1 MMNSVKIYILSHGN
15 ICKEYYNYLRYM
27 AGENLAKNLI
37 PIPLKF
43 DMSRDDYMK
52 LIYSKYD
59 NTCFPLFLTDIPG
72 GTPDILAKMI
82 VKKEGK
88 GVVISG
94 VNIPMIIN
102 LIKIEDFEN
111 EQKMID
117 KLVEA
122 GKNGIK
128 KFYIQD

>member
-1 MMNSVKIYILSHGN
+1 MMNNIKIYILSHGN
-15 ICKEYYNYLRYM
+15 ICVEYYIYFRYM
-27 AGENLAKNLI
+27 AGEELAKYLI
-37 PIPLKF
+37 PIPLKSN
-43 DMSRDDYMK
+43 MSRDDYLK
-52 LIYSKYD
+52 NIYAEYNKE
-59 NTCFPLFLTDIPG
+59 CFPVFLTDIPG

-94 VNIPMIIN
+94 VNIPMIVN
-102 LIKIEDFEN
+102 LIKIKDFDN
-111 EQKMID
+111 KQALID
-117 KLVEA
+117 KLIEA